1 MDKKFSTPFR
11 YLFDGDKVSFDY
23 KEVKDAQAIKVEGYF
38 RDMAISRE
46 FKESIMLLVGDNLEI
61 PHDDCTPY
69 DITKVENL
77 EVTGV
82 PKKLDMEKGKEMN
95 FSFAPNGSAHRI
107 VVEGIFERVV
117 TDSPDKE
124 LYIEVDVNGEL
135 VSYPIKYI
143 IGFKKDKVGA

>member
-11 YLFDGDKVSFDY
+11 YLFEGDKVSFDY
-23 KEVKDAQAIKVEGYF
+23 KEDKDAQPIKVEGYF

-69 DITKVENL
+69 DITKIENL
-77 EVTGV
+77 VVTGV
-82 PKKLDMEKGKEMN
+82 PKKLDIEKGKEIN

-107 VVEGIFERVV
+107 FVEGVFERVV
-117 TDSPDKE
+117 TDSPDNE
-124 LYIEVDVNGEL
+124 LYIEVSVEGEL
-135 VSYPIKYI
+135 ETYPVKYI
-143 IGFKKDKVGA
+143 LAIKKDKVGA